1 MKVCVAGS
9 HSTDLVSD
17 YYIRTKP
24 GYGRTESRM
33 TVDFGELTR
42 SLSPLDTDLA
52 GLAAGLFKCESL
64 LNDGAIE
71 LDEDLTFVVCQRDLG
86 RPGVGQALSDIVSF
100 TMHRRPTVRIRIS
113 PEKCKDEHEEAGKA
127 LRSVCL
133 FSGGID
139 SLSGILSIPSSIRP
153 TGGAFVS
160 HDRMAPLV
168 RRAQDQILTER
179 GIAVH
184 KIVIQ
189 RGHRGFQQMRGFTYL
204 IMGAIMAKIHR
215 TNNIVISETGQ
226 TMFLPPIAALDEVTV
241 TTHPTLLE
249 VTKSLLRDVYGI
261 GFNVIEPFSDLTKAE
276 VVSLCEAKSAIPF
289 TNSCITTRFASQT
302 YTHCGKCFGCL
313 VRRAGCLVAGA
324 QDANY
329 AKDVFAR
336 PVGDA
341 VMGNWPGRFIQ
352 RKDVA
357 ELQALLRFSRDAI
370 EGELDEE
377 ASMKISLFS
386 KEDLF
391 RRAAL
396 DVFSALYLLYD
407 RTKQGHSD
415 VVRRFYE
422 ECKKDGL
429 VTSDIAENRISEV
442 REHKYKPDFT
452 TML

>member
-9 HSTDLVSD
+9 HSTDLASD
-17 YYIRTKP
+17 RYVRTRP
-24 GYGRTESRM
+24 GLGRTEFRM
-33 TVDFGELTR
+33 TVDFSELAHV
-42 SLSPLDTDLA
+42 LSPLDEDLA
-52 GLAAGLFKCESL
+52 ELAAGLFKCESL
-64 LNDGAIE
+64 LHDGGIE
-71 LDEDLTFVVCQRDLG
+71 LDEDLTFVVCQRKL
-86 RPGVGQALSDIVSF
+86 RHPGVARSLSDIVSF
-100 TMHRRPTVRIRIS
+100 TMHRMPRIRFRVS
-113 PEKCKDEHEEAGKA
+113 SEKCSDGNGEVGKA

-139 SLSGILSIPSSIRP
+139 SLSGILNIPFSLQP
-153 TGGAFVS
+153 TVGAFVS

-168 RRAQDQILTER
+168 RRVQDHVLKEK

-204 IMGAIMAKIHR
+204 IMGAVVAKINC

-226 TMFLPPIAALDEVTV
+226 TMFLPPIAALDEITV
-241 TTHPTLLE
+241 TTHPTLIE

-261 GFNVIEPFSDLTKAE
+261 GFNIIEPFSDLTKAE
-276 VVSLCEAKSAIPF
+276 VISLCEAKSAIPF
-289 TNSCITTRFASQT
+289 TNSCITSQFANQT
-302 YTHCGKCFGCL
+302 YSHCGKCHGCL
-313 VRRAGCLVAGA
+313 VRRVGCLVAGA

-329 AKDVFAR
+329 AKDVLVWS
-336 PVGDA
+336 VGDE
-341 VMGNWPGRFIQ
+341 VMGNWPGRLIQ
-352 RKDVA
+352 KKDVV
-357 ELQALLRFSRDAI
+357 ELQALLRFSRDVI
-370 EGELDEE
+370 EGRLDED

-386 KEDLF
+386 KEELF

-396 DVFSALYLLYD
+396 DVLSALYLLYD
-407 RTKQGHSD
+407 RTKRGHND
-415 VVRRFYE
+415 IVRRFYE

-442 REHKYKPDFT
+442 RERKYKPDFT